1 MAYYDLKLLNSM
13 TCLIPNTNL
22 SDINVTL
29 RVHRHG
35 VAMRKFPGLV
45 PRAAKSR

>member
-13 TCLIPNTNL
+13 TCLIPYTNL
-22 SDINVTL
+22 SDISNVTL

-35 VAMRKFPGLV
+35 VAMRKFP
-45 PRAAKSR
+45 AW